1 MIDKGSLI
9 VVSGPSG
16 SGKGTILGEFNK
28 KYRDDK
34 VIYSVSA
41 TTLSPRDGEI
51 EGENYYFITKD
62 EFEKRINEDGFL
74 EYASY
79 CDNYYGTPKKTVM
92 DALNSGI
99 DVILEIET
107 VGAMKVKSNYP
118 EAVMVFILPPSV
130 EELKNRLIGRATE
143 TLEVIESRLH
153 AARRE
158 LNLAAQYDYVIV
170 NDSYE
175 ELPTDATSTAGQ
187 HITTFVMEIVKMLI
201 SYIKLLFSLF

>member
-41 TTLSPRDGEI
+41 TTRSPRDGEI

-175 ELPTDATSTAGQ
+175 DAAFKFSTILTCQ
-187 HITTFVMEIVKMLI
+187 RLKTENNKNTI
-201 SYIKLLFSLF
+201 SEVCKL